1 MNRPMITSLCVTMS
15 LLIGGAALA
24 AETPQTK
31 VFKPQMLPQ
40 LYTAAATAQAACPD
54 DQVVWVNWSA
64 RKSHL
69 PADKYYGHTVTGA
82 YACAKASALA
92 GVKPAE

>member
-1 MNRPMITSLCVTMS
+1 MRGSMILGLCAGAT
-15 LLIGGAALA
+15 LLLCGHTFA
-24 AETPQTK
+24 AETPHTK
-31 VFKPQMLPQ
+31 VFKPQVLPQ
-40 LYTAAATAQAACPD
+40 LYVGEKDAQAACPD

-82 YACAKASALA
+82 YSCGKASALA
-92 GVKPAE
+92 GVKPGE